1 MSDRLEDIKDEVSR
15 ARGVPVGTRI
25 EPTQLIRDVEWLID
39 ELERSRRWARAWKAA
54 AWWRYMT
61 GHHHSRAWHERRRP

>member
-1 MSDRLEDIKDEVSR
+1 MSDRVHEIACRAADLRGMPVGTVIDPTGQLEDIEY
-15 ARGVPVGTRI
+15 
-25 EPTQLIRDVEWLID
+25 LLD